1 MTDNNDS
8 HTVKSWLKIAGLIT
22 EDEDNPFD
30 DEGEEGAAEEEE
42 TEEEPKDEEA
52 EEKEAEDEEDEE
64 EDEEE
69 EDEEDED
76 EGPAVPTD
84 VPNFDTELNTFFSDF
99 ENSAMTQVESL
110 SLSNVLLEQETR
122 FDVVKFADEV
132 ARLISN
138 FTSLVDYEK
147 LIIDK
152 AKQFLTDK
160 HDEEVSQI
168 FVDMLA
174 DRHGI
179 SLEPKEPEMPVY
191 AVGASGAGE

>member
-1 MTDNNDS
+1 MADNNDS

-22 EDEDNPFD
+22 EDEDNPFADEGD
-30 DEGEEGAAEEEE
+30 DEAAEEE
-42 TEEEPKDEEA
+42 TEEEG
-52 EEKEAEDEEDEE
+52 
-64 EDEEE
+64 DEEE
-69 EDEEDED
+69 EDAEGEEGAEDEEGD
-76 EGPAVPTD
+76 EEEEEEKEEEEEPAVPTD

-99 ENSAMTQVESL
+99 ESSAMSQVESL
-110 SLSNVLLEQETR
+110 SLSNTLLEQETR

-132 ARLISN
+132 ARLIGN

-152 AKQFLTDK
+152 AQQFLTDK
-160 HDEEVSQI
+160 HDEEVAQL

-179 SLEPKEPEMPVY
+179 SLEPEEPEAEVY